1 MKILIAIHDLEQAE
15 TTLSFAAQ
23 IVHRAG
29 EAPTILFV
37 IEHKTE
43 KLDTQVEDMLE
54 KAQEILGV
62 PKIITKVRTGNTA
75 QEIIRETE
83 QGGYDL
89 LIKGEI
95 KTNNLARRI
104 KGATTI
110 GVVDHISCPVI
121 IAKGAP
127 RPIRHILLCDSG
139 AGRSSVLNRFTAQL
153 SEMLE
158 GEEAVCVLH
167 VMSQISAGPGVIGKH
182 LRASV
187 GELIE
192 EQTPE
197 GVLLERDILE
207 LEKSGVHPTPIVRHG
222 LVVDE
227 ILAEVSS
234 GNYDLLVI
242 GASKGKKWQH
252 YLLEDLARKI
262 LLKSDHPV
270 LVIN

>member
-1 MKILIAIHDLEQAE
+1 VKILIAIHDLEQAE

-29 EAPTILFV
+29 ETPTILYVF
-37 IEHKTE
+37 EHKTQ
-43 KLDTQVEDMLE
+43 KSDTKFLDMLE
-54 KAQEILGV
+54 KAQKILGV
-62 PKIITKVRTGNTA
+62 PKLNTKVRIGNTA
-75 QEIIRETE
+75 QEIIQETE

-95 KTNNLARRI
+95 KTNSLARRLT
-104 KGATTI
+104 GATTI
-110 GVVDHISCPVI
+110 GVVEHISCPVI
-121 IAKGAP
+121 ITKGDP

-139 AGRSSVLNRFTAQL
+139 AGRSSALNRFTAQL
-153 SEMLE
+153 LKML
-158 GEEAVCVLH
+158 GGDEAVCVLH
-167 VMSQISAGPGVIGKH
+167 VMSQISAGPGVIGRQ

-187 GELIE
+187 GELIKE
-192 EQTPE
+192 HTPE
-197 GVLLERDILE
+197 GVLLERDIRE
-207 LEKSGVHPTPIVRHG
+207 LEKSGLHPTPIVRHG

-242 GASKGKKWQH
+242 GASIGKKWQH

-262 LLKSDHPV
+262 LLKSDRPV